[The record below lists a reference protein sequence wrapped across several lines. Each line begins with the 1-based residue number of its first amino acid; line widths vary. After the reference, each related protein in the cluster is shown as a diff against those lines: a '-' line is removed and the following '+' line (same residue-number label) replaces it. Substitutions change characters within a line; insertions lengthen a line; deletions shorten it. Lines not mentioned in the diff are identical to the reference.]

1 MEFKYR
7 LRNLRIE
14 KNLTGEQLA
23 NAIGVKK
30 TTISTWE
37 NGKAFPEIG
46 TLIKL
51 ANYFDVSI
59 DYILGRNN
67 ATSND
72 KTILDNLSES
82 NLKKLKVILNLLKRK
97 NKRHALLI

>member
-7 LRNLRIE
+7 LRNLRFE

-72 KTILDNLSES
+72 KTILDNLSDEQLEKAKS
-82 NLKKLKVILNLLKRK
+82 YIEFIKTQK
-97 NKRHALLI
+97 

>member
-59 DYILGRNN
+59 DYILVRNN

-72 KTILDNLSES
+72 KTILDNLSDEQLEKAKS
-82 NLKKLKVILNLLKRK
+82 YIEFIKTQK
-97 NKRHALLI
+97 

>member
-72 KTILDNLSES
+72 KTILDNLSDEQLEKAKS
-82 NLKKLKVILNLLKRK
+82 YIEFIKTQK
-97 NKRHALLI
+97 

>member
-72 KTILDNLSES
+72 KTILDNLSDEQLEKAKS
-82 NLKKLKVILNLLKRK
+82 YIEFIKMQK
-97 NKRHALLI
+97 

>member
-72 KTILDNLSES
+72 KTILDNLIDEQLEKAKSYIEFI
-82 NLKKLKVILNLLKRK
+82 KTQK
-97 NKRHALLI
+97 

>member
-67 ATSND
+67 ATAND
-72 KTILDNLSES
+72 KTILDNLSDEQLEKAKS
-82 NLKKLKVILNLLKRK
+82 YIEFIKTQK
-97 NKRHALLI
+97 